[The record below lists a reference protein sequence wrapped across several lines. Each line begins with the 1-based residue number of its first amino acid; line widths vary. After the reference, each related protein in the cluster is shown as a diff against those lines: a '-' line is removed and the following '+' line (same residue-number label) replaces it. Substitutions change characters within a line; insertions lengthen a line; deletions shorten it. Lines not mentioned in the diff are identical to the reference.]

1 MKRWQKR
8 ASAAACA
15 LLLGS
20 GFGLVGTACDRDE
33 GAFEEAGEAV
43 DEAGDRAE
51 ERADRMKDEVEDRV
65 D

>member
-1 MKRWQKR
+1 MKRWQRR
-8 ASAAACA
+8 ASVAACA
-15 LLLGS
+15 LLLS
-20 GFGLVGTACDRDE
+20 GFGLAGTACDRDE

-51 ERADRMKDEVEDRV
+51 ERADRMKDEAEDRV